1 MGDHYSSVLQWV
13 GFVIMYKS
21 LIASCLAVATLA
33 SPEADADAGLLV
45 SAVVPAVHTNA
56 LVGSGG
62 ISPAWPATRALGLD
76 STCYGCRPLAAVHLI
91 HKREAEAEADPY
103 YGYGYLAAPLYR
115 YRYGPGIA
123 LHPGV
128 ATSFVA
134 RSPQGLRGKRSADAE
149 PGVVVGHTVGLG
161 LNNIHGLSHFGSGY
175 TVSQLHPSGHSFQ
188 AIDRLHHKRE
198 AEAEPEAEADAEA
211 DPYYGYG
218 YGLGYYGLGYSR
230 LGYYGKREAE
240 AEPEA
245 DAEADPY
252 YGFGYSGLGYAGLGY
267 AGLGYSRLGY
277 AGLGYSRLG
286 YSRLGY
292 SGLGHYGRGYYLG

>member
-1 MGDHYSSVLQWV
+1 MGSLQLCTPV
-13 GFVIMYKS
+13 GSIIMHKF

-33 SPEADADAGLLV
+33 SAEADAEAGHL
-45 SAVVPAVHTNA
+45 VVPAVHTNA

-76 STCYGCRPLAAVHLI
+76 STCYGCRPLAAVHVI

-134 RSPQGLRGKRSADAE
+134 RSPQGIGKRSADAE
-149 PGVVVGHTVGLG
+149 PGVGVVVGHTVGLG
-161 LNNIHGLSHFGSGY
+161 LNNIHGLRHFGYGHGI
-175 TVSQLHPSGHSFQ
+175 SQLHPTGHSFQ
-188 AIDRLHHKRE
+188 AINRLHKRE

-218 YGLGYYGLGYSR
+218 YSR
-230 LGYYGKREAE
+230 LGYYGHGLGYYGHGLGYYGHGYRHG
-240 AEPEA
+240 
-245 DAEADPY
+245 
-252 YGFGYSGLGYAGLGY
+252 YGFGY
-267 AGLGYSRLGY
+267 
-277 AGLGYSRLG
+277 
-286 YSRLGY
+286 
-292 SGLGHYGRGYYLG
+292 YG

>member
-1 MGDHYSSVLQWV
+1 MGSLQLCTPV
-13 GFVIMYKS
+13 GGVTLIMYKS

-33 SPEADADAGLLV
+33 SPEAEAAPHLGL
-45 SAVVPAVHTNA
+45 AVHTNA

-76 STCYGCRPLAAVHLI
+76 STCYGCRPLAAVHVI

-149 PGVVVGHTVGLG
+149 PGVGVVVGHTVGL
-161 LNNIHGLSHFGSGY
+161 
-175 TVSQLHPSGHSFQ
+175 
-188 AIDRLHHKRE
+188 
-198 AEAEPEAEADAEA
+198 
-211 DPYYGYG
+211 
-218 YGLGYYGLGYSR
+218 
-230 LGYYGKREAE
+230 
-240 AEPEA
+240 
-245 DAEADPY
+245 
-252 YGFGYSGLGYAGLGY
+252 
-267 AGLGYSRLGY
+267 
-277 AGLGYSRLG
+277 
-286 YSRLGY
+286 
-292 SGLGHYGRGYYLG
+292 

>member
-33 SPEADADAGLLV
+33 SAEADADAGHLV
-45 SAVVPAVHTNA
+45 VPVVPAVHTNA

-134 RSPQGLRGKRSADAE
+134 RSPQGLGKRSADAE
-149 PGVVVGHTVGLG
+149 PGVVVGHTVGLA

-188 AIDRLHHKRE
+188 AIDRLHKRE

-218 YGLGYYGLGYSR
+218 YSRLGYGHHLGYYGHGLGYYGHG
-230 LGYYGKREAE
+230 LGYYGHGYRHG
-240 AEPEA
+240 
-245 DAEADPY
+245 
-252 YGFGYSGLGYAGLGY
+252 YGFGY
-267 AGLGYSRLGY
+267 
-277 AGLGYSRLG
+277 
-286 YSRLGY
+286 
-292 SGLGHYGRGYYLG
+292 YG

>member
-1 MGDHYSSVLQWV
+1 MGLQLCTPV
-13 GFVIMYKS
+13 GSIIMHKF

-33 SPEADADAGLLV
+33 SAEADAEAGHL
-45 SAVVPAVHTNA
+45 VVPAVHTNA

-62 ISPAWPATRALGLD
+62 ISSAWPATRALGLD

-91 HKREAEAEADPY
+91 HKRSAEAEADPY

-134 RSPQGLRGKRSADAE
+134 RSPQGLGKRSADAE
-149 PGVVVGHTVGLG
+149 PGVGVVVGHTVGLG

-188 AIDRLHHKRE
+188 AIDRLHKGE

-218 YGLGYYGLGYSR
+218 YSR
-230 LGYYGKREAE
+230 LGYYGHGLGYYGHGLGYYGHGYRHG
-240 AEPEA
+240 
-245 DAEADPY
+245 
-252 YGFGYSGLGYAGLGY
+252 YGFGYY
-267 AGLGYSRLGY
+267 R
-277 AGLGYSRLG
+277 
-286 YSRLGY
+286 
-292 SGLGHYGRGYYLG
+292 

>member
-33 SPEADADAGLLV
+33 SAEADADAGLLV

-149 PGVVVGHTVGLG
+149 PGVGVVVGHTVGLG
-161 LNNIHGLSHFGSGY
+161 LNNIHGLSHFGYGHGI
-175 TVSQLHPSGHSFQ
+175 SQLHPTGHSFQ
-188 AIDRLHHKRE
+188 AINRLHKRE

-218 YGLGYYGLGYSR
+218 YSR
-230 LGYYGKREAE
+230 LGYYGH
-240 AEPEA
+240 
-245 DAEADPY
+245 
-252 YGFGYSGLGYAGLGY
+252 GLGYYGHGLGY
-267 AGLGYSRLGY
+267 YGHGLGYYGHGY
-277 AGLGYSRLG
+277 RHGYG
-286 YSRLGY
+286 
-292 SGLGHYGRGYYLG
+292 

>member
-33 SPEADADAGLLV
+33 SAEADADAGLLV

-76 STCYGCRPLAAVHLI
+76 STCYGCRPLAAVHVI

-134 RSPQGLRGKRSADAE
+134 RSPQGLGKRSADAE
-149 PGVVVGHTVGLG
+149 PGVGVVVGHTVGLG
-161 LNNIHGLSHFGSGY
+161 LNNTHGLSHFGYGHGI
-175 TVSQLHPSGHSFQ
+175 SQLHPTGHSFQ
-188 AIDRLHHKRE
+188 AINRLHKRE

-218 YGLGYYGLGYSR
+218 YSR
-230 LGYYGKREAE
+230 LGYYGH
-240 AEPEA
+240 
-245 DAEADPY
+245 
-252 YGFGYSGLGYAGLGY
+252 GLGYYGHGLGY
-267 AGLGYSRLGY
+267 YGHGLGYY
-277 AGLGYSRLG
+277 
-286 YSRLGY
+286 
-292 SGLGHYGRGYYLG
+292 GH

>member
-33 SPEADADAGLLV
+33 SPEADADADILV
-45 SAVVPAVHTNA
+45 APAVHTNA

-76 STCYGCRPLAAVHLI
+76 STCYGCRPLVAAVHVVG
-91 HKREAEAEADPY
+91 KRSAEAEADPY

-134 RSPQGLRGKRSADAE
+134 RSPQGIGKRSADAE
-149 PGVVVGHTVGLG
+149 PGVVVGHAVGLG
-161 LNNIHGLSHFGSGY
+161 LNNIHGLRHFGYGHGI
-175 TVSQLHPSGHSFQ
+175 SQLHPTGHSFQ
-188 AIDRLHHKRE
+188 AINRLHKRE
-198 AEAEPEAEADAEA
+198 AEAD
-211 DPYYGYG
+211 YGY
-218 YGLGYYGLGYSR
+218 GYSR
-230 LGYYGKREAE
+230 LGYYGH
-240 AEPEA
+240 
-245 DAEADPY
+245 
-252 YGFGYSGLGYAGLGY
+252 GLGYYGHGLGY
-267 AGLGYSRLGY
+267 Y
-277 AGLGYSRLG
+277 
-286 YSRLGY
+286 
-292 SGLGHYGRGYYLG
+292 GHG

>member
-33 SPEADADAGLLV
+33 SAEADADAGLLV

-103 YGYGYLAAPLYR
+103 YG
-115 YRYGPGIA
+115 PGIA

-134 RSPQGLRGKRSADAE
+134 RSPQGLGKRSADAE
-149 PGVVVGHTVGLG
+149 PGVGVVVGHTVGLG

-175 TVSQLHPSGHSFQ
+175 TVS
-188 AIDRLHHKRE
+188 
-198 AEAEPEAEADAEA
+198 
-211 DPYYGYG
+211 
-218 YGLGYYGLGYSR
+218 
-230 LGYYGKREAE
+230 
-240 AEPEA
+240 
-245 DAEADPY
+245 
-252 YGFGYSGLGYAGLGY
+252 
-267 AGLGYSRLGY
+267 
-277 AGLGYSRLG
+277 
-286 YSRLGY
+286 
-292 SGLGHYGRGYYLG
+292 

>member
-1 MGDHYSSVLQWV
+1 MGLQLCTPV
-13 GFVIMYKS
+13 GSIIMHKF

-33 SPEADADAGLLV
+33 SAEADADPGHLV

-91 HKREAEAEADPY
+91 HKREAEADADPY

-134 RSPQGLRGKRSADAE
+134 RSPQGIGKRSADAE
-149 PGVVVGHTVGLG
+149 PGVGVVVGHTVGLG

-188 AIDRLHHKRE
+188 AIDRLHKRE

-211 DPYYGYG
+211 EPYYGYG
-218 YGLGYYGLGYSR
+218 YSHLGYYGHGLGYYGHG
-230 LGYYGKREAE
+230 LGYYGHGLGYYGHEYRHG
-240 AEPEA
+240 
-245 DAEADPY
+245 
-252 YGFGYSGLGYAGLGY
+252 YGFGY
-267 AGLGYSRLGY
+267 
-277 AGLGYSRLG
+277 
-286 YSRLGY
+286 
-292 SGLGHYGRGYYLG
+292 YG

>member
-33 SPEADADAGLLV
+33 SPEADADAGILV
-45 SAVVPAVHTNA
+45 APSVHTNA

-62 ISPAWPATRALGLD
+62 ISPAWPNTRALGLD
-76 STCYGCRPLAAVHLI
+76 STCYGCRPLVAAVHVVG
-91 HKREAEAEADPY
+91 KRSAEAEADPY

-134 RSPQGLRGKRSADAE
+134 RSPQGIGKRSADAE
-149 PGVVVGHTVGLG
+149 PGVVVGHAVGLG
-161 LNNIHGLSHFGSGY
+161 LNNIHGLRHFGYGHGI
-175 TVSQLHPSGHSFQ
+175 SQLHPTGHSFQ
-188 AIDRLHHKRE
+188 AINRLHKREAE

-218 YGLGYYGLGYSR
+218 YSR
-230 LGYYGKREAE
+230 LGYYGHGLGYYGHGLGYYGHGYRHG
-240 AEPEA
+240 
-245 DAEADPY
+245 
-252 YGFGYSGLGYAGLGY
+252 YGFGY
-267 AGLGYSRLGY
+267 
-277 AGLGYSRLG
+277 
-286 YSRLGY
+286 
-292 SGLGHYGRGYYLG
+292 YG

>member
-1 MGDHYSSVLQWV
+1 MGGHYSSVLQWV

-33 SPEADADAGLLV
+33 SAEADADAGLLV

-76 STCYGCRPLAAVHLI
+76 STCYGCRPLAAVHVI
-91 HKREAEAEADPY
+91 HKREAEAE
-103 YGYGYLAAPLYR
+103 AAPLYR

-134 RSPQGLRGKRSADAE
+134 RSPQGLGKRSADAE
-149 PGVVVGHTVGLG
+149 PGVVVGHAVVGHTVGLG

-175 TVSQLHPSGHSFQ
+175 TVSQLHPSGHSSRPLTDCARGRLRLSLRLRLMLRLILTTDTDTPVWDTMDMGWDTMVMVWDTTAMVLDTMVMDTDMDTDSDTTDKMEAFNCACAF
-188 AIDRLHHKRE
+188 AIRTSE
-198 AEAEPEAEADAEA
+198 
-211 DPYYGYG
+211 
-218 YGLGYYGLGYSR
+218 
-230 LGYYGKREAE
+230 
-240 AEPEA
+240 
-245 DAEADPY
+245 
-252 YGFGYSGLGYAGLGY
+252 
-267 AGLGYSRLGY
+267 
-277 AGLGYSRLG
+277 
-286 YSRLGY
+286 
-292 SGLGHYGRGYYLG
+292 